1 MEIKNNSKV
10 TIINHPLIA
19 HKLTHI
25 RKKETS
31 SKEFKEYLDEITRLM
46 AYEVLKDIKLE
57 EIKIETPL
65 SKTTGFRI
73 CEKVNL
79 YPILRAGQ
87 GMVEGFTTTIPSAR
101 VGHIG
106 MYRNEK
112 TLKPVEYLFKYPKDT
127 EKDTYNI
134 IIDPMLATGG
144 SAIAAINTLKKKGIE
159 NLKFV
164 ALLGSQQAIDNI
176 TKTHPDVEI
185 FIAAVDPILNE
196 KGYII
201 PGLGDAGDRIF
212 GTK

>member
-1 MEIKNNSKV
+1 MANV
-10 TIINHPLIA
+10 TVVNHPLIQ

-25 RKKETS
+25 RKKDTT
-31 SKEFKEYLDEITRLM
+31 SKEFKEFLDEITRLM
-46 AYEVLKDIKLE
+46 AYEVLKDIHLE
-57 EIKIETPL
+57 EIEIETPIA
-65 SKTTGFRI
+65 KTTGVQISER
-73 CEKVNL
+73 VNL

-87 GMVEGFTTTIPSAR
+87 GMVEGFTTTIPNAK

-106 MYRNEK
+106 MYRDEE
-112 TLKPVEYLFKYPKDT
+112 TLQPVEYLFKYPKDT

-144 SAIAAINTLKKKGIE
+144 SAIAAIEKLKEKGIE

-164 ALLGSQQAIDNI
+164 ALLGSQYAIDKI
-176 TKTHPDVEI
+176 TEKHPDVEI
-185 FIAAVDPILNE
+185 FIAAIDPELNE
-196 KGYII
+196 NGYIV

>member
-1 MEIKNNSKV
+1 
-10 TIINHPLIA
+10 
-19 HKLTHI
+19 
-25 RKKETS
+25 
-31 SKEFKEYLDEITRLM
+31 M

-57 EIKIETPL
+57 EVEIETPIA
-65 SKTTGFRI
+65 KTIGHKI
-73 CEKVNL
+73 SEKVNL

-106 MYRNEK
+106 MYRDEK
-112 TLKPVEYLFKYPKDT
+112 TLQPVEYLFKYPKDT

-144 SAIAAINTLKKKGIE
+144 SAIAAIDKLKEKGIE

-164 ALLGSQQAIDNI
+164 ALLGSQAAIDAI
-176 TKTHPDVEI
+176 TSKHPDVEI
-185 FIAAVDPILNE
+185 FISAIDPELNE
-196 KGYII
+196 KGYIV

>member
-1 MEIKNNSKV
+1 MKNVTVIK
-10 TIINHPLIA
+10 HPLIQ

-31 SKEFKEYLDEITRLM
+31 SKEFKEFLDEITRLM
-46 AYEVLKDIKLE
+46 AYEVLKDIKLAE
-57 EIKIETPL
+57 VEIETPIT
-65 SKTTGFRI
+65 KTKGFQI
-73 CEKVNL
+73 AEKVNL

-87 GMVEGFTTTIPSAR
+87 GMVDGFTSTIPSAR

-106 MYRNEK
+106 MYRDEA
-112 TLKPVEYLFKYPKDT
+112 TLEPVEYLFKYPKDT

-134 IIDPMLATGG
+134 LIDPMLATGRT
-144 SAIAAINTLKKKGIE
+144 AVAAIKKLKDIGIE

-164 ALLGSQQAIDNI
+164 ALLGSREALERI
-176 TKTHPDVEI
+176 TKNYPDVEI
-185 FIAAVDPILNE
+185 FIAAIDPVLNE
-196 KGYII
+196 KGYIV

>member
-1 MEIKNNSKV
+1 MSKV
-10 TIINHPLIA
+10 TVVEHPLIQ

-25 RKKETS
+25 RKVETK
-31 SKEFKEYLDEITRLM
+31 SKEFKEYLNEITQLM

-57 EIKIETPL
+57 PVEITTPVA
-65 SKTTGFRI
+65 KTTGVRI
-73 CEKVNL
+73 SEKVNL

-87 GMVEGFTTTIPSAR
+87 GMVDGFTTTMPSAR

-106 MYRNEK
+106 MYRDEE
-112 TLKPVEYLFKYPKDT
+112 TLQPVEYLFKYPKDT

-144 SAIAAINTLKKKGIE
+144 SAIAAIDKLKEKGIE

-164 ALLGSQQAIDNI
+164 ALLGSQYAIEKI
-176 TKTHPDVEI
+176 TEKHPDVEI
-185 FIAAVDPILNE
+185 FIAAIDPELNE
-196 KGYII
+196 KGYIV

>member
-1 MEIKNNSKV
+1 MSKNNNV
-10 TIINHPLIA
+10 IVINHPLIS

-25 RKKETS
+25 RKKQTS

-46 AYEVLKDIKLE
+46 AYEVLKDIKLV
-57 EIKIETPL
+57 EIDIETPITK
-65 SKTTGFRI
+65 SKGYSI

-87 GMVEGFTTTIPSAR
+87 GMVDGFTATIPSAR

-106 MYRNEK
+106 MYRDEK
-112 TLKPVEYLFKYPKDT
+112 TLQPVEYLFKYPKDT

-176 TKTHPDVEI
+176 TKEHPDVEI
-185 FIAAVDPILNE
+185 FLAAIDPKLNE
-196 KGYII
+196 KGYIV

>member
-1 MEIKNNSKV
+1 MNNV
-10 TIINHPLIA
+10 TVVKHPLIE

-57 EIKIETPL
+57 EIEIETPIA
-65 SKTTGFRI
+65 KTKGFQI
-73 CEKVNL
+73 AEKVNL

-87 GMVEGFTTTIPSAR
+87 GMVDGFTTTIPSAR

-106 MYRNEK
+106 MYRDEE
-112 TLKPVEYLFKYPKDT
+112 TLQPVEYLFKYPKDT

-144 SAIAAINTLKKKGIE
+144 SAIAAIQKLKEKGIE

-164 ALLGSQQAIDNI
+164 ALLGSKYAIEQI
-176 TKTHPDVEI
+176 TSKHPDVEI
-185 FIAAVDPILNE
+185 FIAAIDDELNE
-196 KGYII
+196 KGYIV

>member
-1 MEIKNNSKV
+1 MNKV
-10 TIINHPLIA
+10 TVIKHPLVQ

-25 RKKETS
+25 RKETTT
-31 SKEFKEYLDEITRLM
+31 SKEFKEFLNEITMLM
-46 AYEVLKDIKLE
+46 AYEVLKDIELR
-57 EIKIETPL
+57 EIKIKTPVAE
-65 SKTTGFRI
+65 TTGVEI
-73 CEKVNL
+73 ADKVNL

-87 GMVEGFTTTIPSAR
+87 GMVDGFTTIIPSAR

-106 MYRNEK
+106 MYRDEK
-112 TLKPVEYLFKYPKDT
+112 TFQPVEYMMKYPKDT

-144 SAIAAINTLKKKGIE
+144 SALLAIEKLKAIGIE

-164 ALLGSQQAIDNI
+164 ALVGSQKAIDVI
-176 TKTHPDVEI
+176 TKAHPDVEI
-185 FIAAVDPILNE
+185 YIAAIDPELNE
-196 KGYII
+196 NGYIV

>member
-1 MEIKNNSKV
+1 MKNVTVIK
-10 TIINHPLIA
+10 HPLIS

-25 RKKETS
+25 RRKETT

-57 EIKIETPL
+57 EVEIETPIA
-65 SKTTGFRI
+65 KTIGHKI
-73 CEKVNL
+73 SEKVNL

-106 MYRNEK
+106 MYRDEK
-112 TLKPVEYLFKYPKDT
+112 TLQPVEYLFKYPKDT

-144 SAIAAINTLKKKGIE
+144 SAIAAIDKLKEKGIE

-164 ALLGSQQAIDNI
+164 ALLGSQAAIDAI
-176 TKTHPDVEI
+176 TSKHPDVEI
-185 FIAAVDPILNE
+185 FISAIDPELNE
-196 KGYII
+196 KGYIV

>member
-1 MEIKNNSKV
+1 MKNLTLIK
-10 TIINHPLIA
+10 HPLIE

-25 RKKETS
+25 RRKETPT
-31 SKEFKEYLDEITRLM
+31 KEFKEYLDEITRLM

-57 EIKIETPL
+57 TIDIETPI
-65 SKTTGFRI
+65 SKTKGKKISER
-73 CEKVNL
+73 VNL

-87 GMVEGFTTTIPSAR
+87 GMVDGFFSTIPSAR

-106 MYRNEK
+106 MYRDKETFQPK
-112 TLKPVEYLFKYPKDT
+112 EYLFKYPSDT

-134 IIDPMLATGG
+134 VLDPMIATGG
-144 SAIAAINTLKKKGIE
+144 SAIAAISKLKENGIQ

-164 ALLGSQQAIDNI
+164 SILGSQKGVDNLL
-176 TKTHPDVEI
+176 KTHPDVEL
-185 FIAAVDPILNE
+185 FIVAIDKVLN
-196 KGYII
+196 KNGYIV

>member
-1 MEIKNNSKV
+1 MSEYKNV
-10 TIINHPLIA
+10 TIINHPLIS

-25 RKKETS
+25 RRKETS

-57 EIKIETPL
+57 KINIETPIA
-65 SKTTGFRI
+65 KTIGYRI

-106 MYRNEK
+106 MYRDEK
-112 TLKPVEYLFKYPKDT
+112 TLQPVEYLFKYPKDT

-144 SAIAAINTLKKKGIE
+144 SAIAAINTLKSKGIQ

-164 ALLGSQQAIDNI
+164 ALLGSKKAIENI
-176 TKTHPDVEI
+176 TRKHPDVEI
-185 FIAAVDPILNE
+185 FIAAVDVELND
-196 KGYII
+196 KGYIV

>member
-1 MEIKNNSKV
+1 MSKV
-10 TIINHPLIA
+10 ILVEHPLIK

-31 SKEFKEYLDEITRLM
+31 SKEFKEYLNEITQLM
-46 AYEVLKDIKLE
+46 AYEVLKNIKLT
-57 EIKIETPL
+57 EIEIETPI
-65 SKTTGFRI
+65 SKTIGYEI
-73 CEKVNL
+73 NEKVNL

-87 GMVEGFTTTIPSAR
+87 GMVDGFTTTIPSAR

-106 MYRNEK
+106 MYRDEE
-112 TLKPVEYLFKYPKDT
+112 TLEPIEYLFKYPKDT

-144 SAIAAINTLKKKGIE
+144 SAIAAIDKLKEKGIE

-164 ALLGSQQAIDNI
+164 ALLGSQHAIDKI
-176 TKTHPDVEI
+176 SEKHPDVEI
-185 FIAAVDPILNE
+185 FIAAIDPNLND
-196 KGYII
+196 KGYIV

>member
-1 MEIKNNSKV
+1 MVKKNKV
-10 TIINHPLIA
+10 TLIEHPLIS

-25 RKKETS
+25 RKKGTS
-31 SKEFKEYLDEITRLM
+31 SKEFKEYLNEITRLM
-46 AYEVLKDIKLE
+46 AYEVFKDIKLE
-57 EIKIETPL
+57 EIKIETPI
-65 SKTTGFRI
+65 SSTKGFVI
-73 CEKVNL
+73 SEKVNL

-87 GMVEGFTTTIPSAR
+87 GMVEGFSTIIPSAR

-106 MYRNEK
+106 MYRDEK

-144 SAIAAINTLKKKGIE
+144 SAIAAIEKLKENGIK

-164 ALLGSQQAIDNI
+164 ALLGSQYAIDAI
-176 TKTHPDVEI
+176 TSKHPDVEI
-185 FIAAVDPILNE
+185 FIAAIDPKLNK
-196 KGYII
+196 KGYIV

>member
-1 MEIKNNSKV
+1 MTKLHL
-10 TIINHPLIA
+10 INHPLIQ

-25 RKKETS
+25 RKKDTP
-31 SKEFKEYLDEITRLM
+31 SKEFKEFLNEITQLM
-46 AYEVLKDIKLE
+46 AYEVLKDIKLHE
-57 EIKIETPL
+57 VEIETPVARTKGVEI
-65 SKTTGFRI
+65 S
-73 CEKVNL
+73 EKVNL

-87 GMVEGFTTTIPSAR
+87 GMVDGFTTTIPSAR

-106 MYRNEK
+106 MYRDEE
-112 TLKPVEYLFKYPKDT
+112 TLQPVEYLFKYPKDT

-144 SAIAAINTLKKKGIE
+144 SAIAAIQKLKEKGIE

-164 ALLGSQQAIDNI
+164 ALLGSQIAVDRIMNE
-176 TKTHPDVEI
+176 HPDVEI
-185 FIAAVDPILNE
+185 FIAAIDPELND
-196 KGYII
+196 KGYIV

>member
-1 MEIKNNSKV
+1 MAKV
-10 TIINHPLIA
+10 TVVNHPLIQ

-25 RKKETS
+25 RKKTTPT
-31 SKEFKEYLDEITRLM
+31 KEFKEFLDEITRLM
-46 AYEVLKDIKLE
+46 AYEVLKNIQLEDIE
-57 EIKIETPL
+57 IETPIA
-65 SKTTGFRI
+65 KTIGKQISER
-73 CEKVNL
+73 VNL

-87 GMVEGFTTTIPSAR
+87 GMVDGFTTTIPSAK

-106 MYRNEK
+106 MYRDEE
-112 TLKPVEYLFKYPKDT
+112 TLQPVEYLFKYPKDT

-144 SAIAAINTLKKKGIE
+144 SAIAAIEKLKEKGIE

-164 ALLGSQQAIDNI
+164 ALLGSQHAIDRI
-176 TKTHPDVEI
+176 TEEHPDVEI
-185 FIAAVDPILNE
+185 FIAAIDPELND
-196 KGYII
+196 KGYIV

>member
-1 MEIKNNSKV
+1 MSDKV
-10 TIINHPLIA
+10 HVVEHPLIQ

-25 RKKETS
+25 RRKETK
-31 SKEFKEYLDEITRLM
+31 SKEFKEYLNEITQLM
-46 AYEVLKDIKLE
+46 AYVVLKDIKLE
-57 EIKIETPL
+57 EIEIETPVA
-65 SKTTGFRI
+65 KTKGVRI
-73 CEKVNL
+73 AEKVNL

-87 GMVEGFTTTIPSAR
+87 GMVDGFTTTIPSAR

-106 MYRNEK
+106 MYRDQE
-112 TLKPVEYLFKYPKDT
+112 TLQPVEYLFKYPKDT

-144 SAIAAINTLKKKGIE
+144 SAIAAIDKLKEKGIQ

-164 ALLGSQQAIDNI
+164 GLLASKVAIEKI
-176 TKTHPDVEI
+176 TTAHPDVEI
-185 FIAAVDPILNE
+185 FVAAIDEVLNE
-196 KGYII
+196 KGYIV

>member
-1 MEIKNNSKV
+1 MKNVHLIK
-10 TIINHPLIA
+10 HPLIT

-25 RKKETS
+25 RKQETN

-57 EIKIETPL
+57 EVEIETPIT
-65 SKTTGFRI
+65 STIGYKI
-73 CEKVNL
+73 AEKVNL

-87 GMVEGFTTTIPSAR
+87 GMVDGFTSTIPSAR

-106 MYRNEK
+106 MYRDEE
-112 TLKPVEYLFKYPKDT
+112 TLQPVEYLFKYPKDT

-144 SAIAAINTLKKKGIE
+144 SAIAAIEKLKSIGVE

-164 ALLGSQQAIDNI
+164 ALLGSKQAIEKI
-176 TKTHPDVEI
+176 SELYPDVEI
-185 FIAAVDPILNE
+185 FIAAIDQELNE
-196 KGYII
+196 KGYIV

>member
-1 MEIKNNSKV
+1 MSKV
-10 TIINHPLIA
+10 HVVEHPLIQ

-25 RKKETS
+25 RRKETS
-31 SKEFKEYLDEITRLM
+31 SKEFKEYLNEITQLM
-46 AYEVLKDIKLE
+46 AYVVLKDIKLE
-57 EIKIETPL
+57 EITIETPVAQ
-65 SKTTGFRI
+65 TTGYKI
-73 CEKVNL
+73 SEKVNL

-87 GMVEGFTTTIPSAR
+87 GMVDGFTTTIPSAR

-106 MYRNEK
+106 MYRDEE
-112 TLKPVEYLFKYPKDT
+112 TLQPVEYLFKYPKDT

-144 SAIAAINTLKKKGIE
+144 SAIAAIEKLKEKGIE

-164 ALLGSQQAIDNI
+164 GLLASQYAIDKI
-176 TKTHPDVEI
+176 TEAHPDVEL
-185 FIAAVDPILNE
+185 FVAAIDKELNE
-196 KGYII
+196 KGYIV

>member
-1 MEIKNNSKV
+1 MNKKV
-10 TIINHPLIA
+10 TLIKHPLIQ

-25 RKKETS
+25 RKKDTN
-31 SKEFKEYLDEITRLM
+31 SKEFKEFLDEITRLM

-57 EIKIETPL
+57 EIEIETPIA
-65 SKTTGFRI
+65 KTTGFRI
-73 CEKVNL
+73 AEKVNL

-87 GMVEGFTTTIPSAR
+87 GMVDGFTTTIPFAR
-101 VGHIG
+101 IGHIG
-106 MYRNEK
+106 MYRDEK
-112 TLKPVEYLFKYPKDT
+112 TLQPVEYLFKYPKDT

-144 SAIAAINTLKKKGIE
+144 SAIAAIEKLKSNGIE

-164 ALLGSQQAIDNI
+164 ALLGSQEAIDNI
-176 TKTHPDVEI
+176 TKKHPDVEI
-185 FIAAVDPILNE
+185 FICAIDPKLDEN
-196 KGYII
+196 GYIV

>member
-1 MEIKNNSKV
+1 MSKV
-10 TIINHPLIA
+10 HVIKHPLIK

-25 RKKETS
+25 RRKETP
-31 SKEFKEYLDEITRLM
+31 SKEFKEFLNEITQLM
-46 AYEVLKDIKLE
+46 AYEVLKDIKLVE
-57 EIKIETPL
+57 VEIETPVAT
-65 SKTTGFRI
+65 TTGYQVD
-73 CEKVNL
+73 EKVNL

-87 GMVEGFTTTIPSAR
+87 GMVDGFTTTMPSAR

-106 MYRNEK
+106 MYRDEE
-112 TLKPVEYLFKYPKDT
+112 TLQPVEYLFKYPKDT

-144 SAIAAINTLKKKGIE
+144 SAIAAISKLKEKGIQ

-164 ALLGSQQAIDNI
+164 SLLGSQVAIDKI
-176 TKTHPDVEI
+176 TSEHPDVDI
-185 FIAAVDPILNE
+185 FIAAIDPELNE
-196 KGYII
+196 KGYIV

>member
-1 MEIKNNSKV
+1 MSKAHV
-10 TIINHPLIA
+10 IDHPLIK

-31 SKEFKEYLDEITRLM
+31 SKEFKEYLNEITQLM
-46 AYEVLKDIKLE
+46 AYVVLKDIKLE
-57 EIKIETPL
+57 EIEIETPV
-65 SKTTGFRI
+65 SKTKGFQI
-73 CEKVNL
+73 AEKVNL

-87 GMVEGFTTTIPSAR
+87 GMVDGFTTTIPSAR

-106 MYRNEK
+106 MYRDEE
-112 TLKPVEYLFKYPKDT
+112 TLQPVEYLFKYPKDT

-144 SAIAAINTLKKKGIE
+144 SAIAAIEKLKEKGIE

-164 ALLGSQQAIDNI
+164 GLLASQHAIDKI
-176 TKTHPDVEI
+176 EEAHPDVEI
-185 FIAAVDPILNE
+185 FVAAIDAELNE
-196 KGYII
+196 KGYIV